1 MRHYRVLCVAGFRLL
16 SGVVSAIAEPK
27 SAVLAP
33 VGYQR
38 AVLEV
43 HGADGSCAFYSPD
56 DLEKFPTYEIETRTP
71 CREELAVFDGVLL
84 SDVLARQDLIDA
96 PSILVTATN
105 ERTTVLER
113 EVWASA
119 PILIATRIN
128 RLSIFVWPPHSR
140 SKSGGRGH
148 IVTTNIAT
156 GYSNIGARTRR
167 ANWTD
172 ARGFMS
178 CLGKI
183 RRQGFGFQVCQHLI
197 ECLDIGLFV
206 AKPAN

>member
-1 MRHYRVLCVAGFRLL
+1 MRARSTL
-16 SGVVSAIAEPK
+16 PM
-27 SAVLAP
+27 
-33 VGYQR
+33 
-38 AVLEV
+38 
-43 HGADGSCAFYSPD
+43 
-56 DLEKFPTYEIETRTP
+56 T
-71 CREELAVFDGVLL
+71 CRDELAVFNSVLL
-84 SDVLARQDLIDA
+84 PDVFARHDLIDA
-96 PSILVTATN
+96 PSILVTATS
-105 ERTTVLER
+105 ERTTVLAR

-119 PILIATRIN
+119 PILIATRVN
-128 RLSIFVWPPHSR
+128 GLPIFVWPPHTQQKR
-140 SKSGGRGH
+140 GRGH
-148 IVTTNIAT
+148 IFPTKITT

>member
-1 MRHYRVLCVAGFRLL
+1 
-16 SGVVSAIAEPK
+16 
-27 SAVLAP
+27 
-33 VGYQR
+33 
-38 AVLEV
+38 VLEE
-43 HGADGSCAFYSPD
+43 HGADGSCAFYSPE
-56 DLEKFPTYEIETRTP
+56 DLAKFPTYEIETTTP
-71 CREELAVFDGVLL
+71 CRDELAVFDGVLL

-96 PSILVTATN
+96 PSIRVTATN

-119 PILIATRIN
+119 PILIATRVN
-128 RLSIFVWPPHSR
+128 GLSIFVWPPHSR

-148 IVTTNIAT
+148 IFTTKIAT

-172 ARGFMS
+172 ARGSMS

-197 ECLDIGLFV
+197 ERLDIGLFV